1 MILACGAAIG
11 VVPWAPGWWR
21 PLAIAGGAIGVAAFL
36 SFYDGQIKLVVQEG
50 GIGLLA
56 SLAPMLV
63 ALALPG
69 AFGS

>member
-1 MILACGAAIG
+1 M
-11 VVPWAPGWWR
+11 PWAPGWWR
-21 PLAIAGGAIGVAAFL
+21 PLAITGGAIGVAAFL

-56 SLAPMLV
+56 SLAPLLV